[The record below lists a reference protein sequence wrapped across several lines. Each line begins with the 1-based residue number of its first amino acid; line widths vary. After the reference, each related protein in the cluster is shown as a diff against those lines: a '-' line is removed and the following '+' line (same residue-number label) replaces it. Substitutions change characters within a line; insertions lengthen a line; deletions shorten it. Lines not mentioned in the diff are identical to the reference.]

1 MKIIRPYAKLIV
13 PWADE
18 SKNEFL
24 IQEKGTLALQFIEW
38 CARISHRAEDKQT
51 IDSYKRF
58 IQNVVIEHGDWS
70 VVEHVSVSVDAVVD
84 RGITHE
90 WVRHRLFSYTQESTR
105 FVNYEKKMPPS
116 FIYPVVAGADIECK
130 YCLSG
135 NEAEE
140 KDLQINP
147 TVWGYQHINIENKDK
162 LEVAEC
168 VYDKHWLYAIDK
180 AEKTY
185 RKLLS
190 KGWSPQEA
198 RSVFPNA
205 LASRIITTTNLRA
218 WRHFLIMRTSK
229 EAHPQMRQVTIPLL
243 KEFQDTFPI
252 LFDDIIPNEKQSIAM
267 RKAQ

>member
-38 CARISHRAEDKQT
+38 CARISHRSEDKQT

-116 FIYPVVAGADIECK
+116 FIYPQVDVECQ

-135 NEAEE
+135 VKVFE
-140 KDLQINP
+140 KQDADVWWHRDLP
-147 TVWGYQHINIENKDK
+147 TQPICPYNQYWLREISNIEHTYAVLVGADK
-162 LEVAEC
+162 
-168 VYDKHWLYAIDK
+168 W
-180 AEKTY
+180 
-185 RKLLS
+185 R
-190 KGWSPQEA
+190 PQEA

-205 LASRIITTTNLRA
+205 LASRLISTANLRV
-218 WRHFLIMRTSK
+218 WRHFFIMRTCQ

-243 KEFQDTFPI
+243 KEFQQTFPI
-252 LFDDIIPNEKQSIAM
+252 LFDDIIPNERQALAM